1 MNRRYVRQLLAFA
14 ILALT
19 VGAAYYFL
27 SHHPEVGHQLQKTS
41 PILLSELLGL
51 YLLFMISL
59 WLIFRGSLTLCK
71 AKLPFGETLLVTC
84 YSSVINFFGP
94 LQSGP
99 AFRALYLKK
108 KHQISVKQYASASLV
123 YYFFYAF
130 YSAVFISVGY
140 FGWWSL
146 GVGLICLGALKFI
159 LRSKYVHRT
168 RLGSVANLNSTGLA
182 QTAFATLMQVSILAI
197 IFYLELHSISGSVTF
212 RQALI
217 YTGSANFALFVS
229 VTPGAIGFRESF
241 VLVTEKL
248 HHIPNDVVVAASLL
262 DRGVYV
268 AILLLLGLAIFGS
281 HARNNLKHLTS

>member
-1 MNRRYVRQLLAFA
+1 MNSRYVRQLIAFA

-19 VGAAYYFL
+19 IAAAWYFL
-27 SHHPEVGHQLQKTS
+27 TRHPEVGHQLQKTS
-41 PILLSELLGL
+41 PVLFAGLLGL
-51 YLLFMISL
+51 YLLFMVSL

-71 AKLPFGETLLVTC
+71 SKLPLGETLLVTC
-84 YSSVINFFGP
+84 YSSIINFFGP

-108 KHQISVKQYASASLV
+108 KHHVSVKQYATASLV

-140 FGWWSL
+140 LGWWSL
-146 GVGLICLGALKFI
+146 AAGLVCLAVVKFGLQSKLVRQTRMGTLASLK
-159 LRSKYVHRT
+159 SS
-168 RLGSVANLNSTGLA
+168 GMA
-182 QTAFATLMQVSILAI
+182 QTAVATFMQVSILAI
-197 IFYLELHSISGSVTF
+197 IFYLELHSIDGGVTF

-229 VTPGAIGFRESF
+229 ITPGAIGFRESF
-241 VLVTEKL
+241 VLLTERL

-268 AILLLLGLAIFGS
+268 AMLLLLGIGIFGS
-281 HARNNLKHLTS
+281 HARRNLKRLTT